1 MTIWFTSDQHFG
13 HANIIRY
20 CNRPFASMAEM
31 DDALVDDWNRVVAS
45 RDMVYH
51 LGDFTLAGPEQA
63 AAYFRRLNG
72 YITMV
77 TPPWHHDARW
87 VRGLHIL
94 DTRTGTLTHALP
106 LLLLTL
112 KKHGSG
118 KHPMRVT
125 LCHYPLEEWE
135 AKHHGA
141 WHLHGH
147 SHGVKDPS
155 RTAPILDVGVD
166 NAFLLFGQHRPF
178 AFEEVAKI
186 MESRTS

>member
-20 CNRPFASMAEM
+20 CNRPFASVAEM
-31 DDALVDDWNRVVAS
+31 DDTLIKDWNREVVS
-45 RDMVYH
+45 HDTVYH
-51 LGDFTLAGPEQA
+51 LGDFTLGDTA
-63 AAYFRRLNG
+63 ARYFRVLSG
-72 YITMV
+72 DIKMLYL
-77 TPPWHHDARW
+77 PWHHDKRW
-87 VRGLHIL
+87 IANTNLVVLNAMGVQFIQS
-94 DTRTGTLTHALP
+94 LTV
-106 LLLLTL
+106 LTFEEY
-112 KKHGSG
+112 SIDSR
-118 KHPMRVT
+118 PMRVT

-147 SHGVKDPS
+147 SHGVKDAG

-166 NAFLLFGQHRPF
+166 NAFRLFGQHRPF
-178 AFEEVAKI
+178 ALEEVAKI